1 MLSEDIDDFAD
12 IAINEFNTDSELLAP
27 IYGTHIYYNSVNIFV
42 GRQGSGKTFT
52 CLKEIAKISSESE
65 NTHLLI
71 YITKNGD
78 RCDKTFEALK
88 QLIEMPI
95 HYVAE
100 QEAEGFVTKLLENKA
115 LYNEI
120 KEHHLER
127 RVEEEQANEILEAL
141 FVKDFSRSH
150 LHTLILFE
158 DSANS
163 MLLKR
168 PQGYFNRLVARCR
181 HEQVSCFFCV
191 QFWKSLP
198 TELKSNVVSVFIFPN
213 FSKQQLSYILQQ
225 VNTTMP
231 LKRLYEAYTRLRQ
244 HECFYVNTLTG
255 NISIV

>member
-1 MLSEDIDDFAD
+1 MIAEDIDDFAN
-12 IAINEFNTDSELLAP
+12 IVINESNTDSELLAP
-27 IYGTHIYYNSVNIFV
+27 IDGTHIYYNSVNIFV

-52 CLKEIAKISSESE
+52 CLKEIAKISNESE

-71 YITKNGD
+71 YITKTGGQ
-78 RCDKTFEALK
+78 CDKTFEALK
-88 QLIEMPI
+88 QLIEIPI

-100 QEAEGFVTKLLENKA
+100 QQAEGFVTKLLENKA

-120 KEHHLER
+120 KENHLER
-127 RVEEEQANEILEAL
+127 RVEDEQAHEILDAL
-141 FVKDFSRSH
+141 CIKDFSRPY

-163 MLLKR
+163 VLLKR

-181 HEQVSCFFCV
+181 HEQISCFFCV

-225 VNTTMP
+225 VNTSIP
-231 LKRLYEAYTRLRQ
+231 LKQIYDAYSRLRQ

-255 NISIV
+255 NIIIV